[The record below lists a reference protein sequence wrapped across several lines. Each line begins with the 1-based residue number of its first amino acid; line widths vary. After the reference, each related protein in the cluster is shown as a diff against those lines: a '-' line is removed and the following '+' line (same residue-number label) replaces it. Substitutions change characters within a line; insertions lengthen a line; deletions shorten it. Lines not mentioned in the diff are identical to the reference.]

1 MTRPPFRSG
10 SPARLLPCALFP
22 IAAGLVA
29 ILPARAQG
37 QQAVPVAPPTQ
48 EASPRS
54 ELRAFNFARNY
65 GVRLNGGL
73 SKYHPQSC
81 MFASAAP
88 DNPCLVR
95 RDAEGFTFLFLGG
108 PPGWQVQGA
117 AATVET
123 ELTISL
129 DGTSLVRVVYN
140 GVPRQR

>member
-1 MTRPPFRSG
+1 MTRPPFPTVY
-10 SPARLLPCALFP
+10 PARLLPYALLP
-22 IAAGLVA
+22 IVAGLVA
-29 ILPARAQG
+29 ILPARVEG
-37 QQAVPVAPPTQ
+37 QQSAPAAPSPQ

-73 SKYHPQSC
+73 SKYHPQGC

-95 RDAEGFTFLFLGG
+95 RDAEGFTFRFLGG
-108 PPGWQVQGA
+108 PPGWQVEGV